1 MAGAKTIIDTGPLI
15 GFIDA
20 DDQWHAWSVARFN
33 ELPGPFLTCEA
44 VISEATYLLGAEGDD
59 KLLEMVEAG
68 VLEIAPLLS
77 HETPRLRQLMARY
90 SGRMQFAD
98 ACLVRLSELHPA
110 ARILTTDTRDFH
122 IYRRNRNERLPVIAP

>member
-1 MAGAKTIIDTGPLI
+1 MAGAKIIIDTGPLV

-33 ELPGPFLTCEA
+33 ALPGPFLTCEA

-59 KLLEMVEAG
+59 KLLEMAEAG

-77 HETPRLRQLMARY
+77 RETPRLRQLMARY

-98 ACLVRLSELHPA
+98 ACLVRLSELHLT